1 MGHPP
6 DRESPADRQAERS
19 ASFTIGGDAETAGR
33 SRRLEYA
40 RDEGD
45 TMEEVRR
52 DDCPHCGE
60 PIAFEV
66 DPEETAG
73 RRIVD
78 CDVCCRPIEVRFRVR
93 GGIVQAVSV
102 VAI

>member
-1 MGHPP
+1 MEKGRRALVAAALVDARPMG
-6 DRESPADRQAERS
+6 
-19 ASFTIGGDAETAGR
+19 G
-33 SRRLEYA
+33 
-40 RDEGD
+40 
-45 TMEEVRR
+45 TMEEVRK

-66 DPEETAG
+66 DPEETGG

-93 GGIVQAVSV
+93 GGVVQAVSV

>member
-1 MGHPP
+1 MAATRKPP
-6 DRESPADRQAERS
+6 DDPGGAKRETR
-19 ASFTIGGDAETAGR
+19 GN
-33 SRRLEYA
+33 
-40 RDEGD
+40 

-66 DPEETAG
+66 DSEETAG

-93 GGIVQAVSV
+93 GGVVQAVSV